1 MLREECTKM
10 NQQFQQ
16 KESKERKQDA
26 ASLYFHDEANN
37 HRDKE
42 EKKSRKRRSSSGVI
56 KSVAIVIIAVVAIA
70 GIGFMVVSK
79 DVSDLEGEWVRQPD
93 DTDFA
98 GMIVEIKEEGGKY
111 IGVIKYSP
119 VDSFSVGEH
128 KWSDMTKAGFNT
140 FYEYDLLDDGVTR
153 VHTKIK
159 ISLDGK
165 TLTNNST
172 NQNAEYYGK
181 NQVWKKK

>member
-1 MLREECTKM
+1 M

-26 ASLYFHDEANN
+26 ASLYFHDEADN

-42 EKKSRKRRSSSGVI
+42 EKKSRKRRSSPGII
-56 KSVAIVIIAVVAIA
+56 KYVAIVIIAVVAIA

-93 DTDFA
+93 DTEYA
-98 GMIVEIKEEGGKY
+98 GMIVEFKQENGKY
-111 IGVIKYSP
+111 TGIIKSTP
-119 VDSFSVGEH
+119 TDAFSVGQE
-128 KWSDMTKAGFNT
+128 KWADMTKAGFNT
-140 FYEYDLLDDGVTR
+140 FYTYDLCGGGEVRTHSKL
-153 VHTKIK
+153 K
-159 ISLDGK
+159 ISMDGK
-165 TLTNNST
+165 TLSNVVTNPSEVT
-172 NQNAEYYGK
+172 AGA